1 MNNINDLQSLASN
14 VNVAAAFRL
23 AYKRAKNWKA
33 WIWGPTIILSA
44 LQLIAA
50 INIQN
55 FTNFTPLDLAA
66 YVIAM
71 SFFVILASTIGKYY
85 KINKYVDLGS
95 KFQRLHDFNVLKLGV
110 KPTLLEISPSQI
122 KRFSTKWLS
131 KNLADEPNLAQWW
144 PSSVTELQKDKG
156 VALCLLSTFRWE
168 SELRD
173 KYSNVLL
180 FILLTLAALSFA
192 LMHQLDYLLSDYMVR
207 ILVPLSPL
215 FGLLIDEWLSNRSSL
230 KIANSCAEQCLC
242 LWKQADNADVTHE
255 LNQLSYIWNGYRT
268 TANPIFDWL
277 YWVTQKSM
285 NEDMI
290 IDANALVADEVGR
303 NC

>member
-1 MNNINDLQSLASN
+1 MNNINDLQSQSSN
-14 VNVAAAFRL
+14 VNIAAAFRL
-23 AYKRAKNWKA
+23 TYKRAKNWKA
-33 WIWGPTIILSA
+33 WIWGPTILLSA
-44 LQLIAA
+44 LQLITA
-50 INIQN
+50 INIQS

-66 YVIAM
+66 YVITM

-95 KFQRLHDFNVLKLGV
+95 KFQRLHDFNVLELGV

-122 KRFSTKWLS
+122 ERFSKKWL
-131 KNLADEPNLAQWW
+131 KRNLADKPNLTQWW
-144 PSSVTELQKDKG
+144 PSSVSELQKDKG

-180 FILLTLAALSFA
+180 SILLTLAALSFA
-192 LMHQLDYLLSDYMVR
+192 LMHQFDYLLSGYMVR
-207 ILVPLSPL
+207 ILIPLSPL
-215 FGLLIDEWLSNRSSL
+215 FRLLIDEWLSNRSSL
-230 KIANSCAEQCLC
+230 KIANSCAEQYFR
-242 LWKQADNADVTHE
+242 LWNQTDNTDATHE
-255 LNQLSYIWNGYRT
+255 LNQLSYIWNGYRA

-290 IDANALVADEVGR
+290 IDADSLVADFKTA
-303 NC
+303 